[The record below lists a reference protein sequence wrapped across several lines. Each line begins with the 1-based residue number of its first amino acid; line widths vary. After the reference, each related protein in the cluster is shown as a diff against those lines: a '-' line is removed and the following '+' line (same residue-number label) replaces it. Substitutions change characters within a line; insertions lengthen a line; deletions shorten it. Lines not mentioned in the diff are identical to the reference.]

1 MPINNVDI
9 NSISPDIRDK
19 LLNYNLILSDTIT
32 KNSLTHLGKGLGKPG
47 VIDDGDNYVVQHP
60 DIVND
65 GLFYNQLITNQNTY
79 KTGDFTPIEIDN
91 IPNGNITNDSYLIS
105 NTLEN
110 PSSTKS
116 INANDNLQ
124 NNINKNLYVSPTEQ
138 VKASLD
144 INVQPVKFSS
154 SYTDLNKNIQF
165 AGISMPAANIIG
177 SVLTGGAVGI
187 TNDGGIVPFFDLRAS
202 LAGRALGNTNDTPLG
217 QAGARY
223 LSLAI
228 ANNVAFNLQK
238 KTLGRI
244 NTNTISLLKGG
255 DIIVPD
261 YSITV
266 PRGKTAKI
274 IDFTSR
280 ILGIEIPIS
289 QFDTQSSI
297 FNDENPVGN
306 IQRANAQINNTGVGQ
321 VNNLFSNINANATT
335 DERQRYRPGFNDSRV
350 RDNGINPELYVFDDG
365 KGNVVIPDNYSDSD
379 SKNEFENL
387 ITAKNGSSLT
397 VIGPDADSKFSW
409 EDNKFNNTDGKK
421 YFNPNAFSVRK
432 SILTK
437 TQKLFQGGN
446 MKTLVSGTFAE
457 GTIDEVQSSV
467 VNGQISKGSAV
478 LGPDGKTFCR
488 TWSTFKRYNKVND
501 LQKHRGLDV
510 VGGLRLSTEN
520 SVLQDNGFVKIAPIY
535 NPDGIA
541 DTKKYM
547 FSLEN
552 LAWNDNMPEL
562 PSWEQGPGDLLS
574 GTKGRIMWFP
584 PYDLN
589 ISESNSVNLESTAFI
604 GRGEPIYTY
613 NNTERTGTLSFKVIV
628 DYPTYLNDARYL
640 DQSEIDSIIAGCTD
654 IPSEIIAKLSDE
666 EKREFQVKIATVPQT
681 KLDNNT
687 DEKVFTV
694 YFLNDSYD
702 VNYTVS
708 TEYEKYVNIGIGPYD
723 DSKTAKGTDTTGFGL
738 NTQFFSAISGDKSS
752 EIGKFL
758 NVESPNS
765 IIEIRGYA
773 SSRGD
778 VKSNKTLS
786 DNRVKAVKEYIKT
799 IFGVSDEKR
808 YTLTEGKGQINDT
821 EIQGGESS
829 YLEKSARKVDVI
841 IKNSAIHNDEN
852 DADKVIK
859 PNFELDTTLTRKL
872 KARFFNESE
881 YFHKLE
887 QDSPTVFNEM
897 KDKIKFF
904 HPAFHST
911 TPEGLNSRLNF
922 LLQCTRQGPTTK
934 GSSDKPDNLAF
945 GKAPVCILRIG
956 DFYHTKIIMDSVAID
971 YEQNLWDLNPE
982 GIGVQPMI
990 ANINIGFKFIG
1001 GSSLAGPIN
1010 RLQNAVSFNFF
1021 ANTGVYDTRA
1031 DYIKVEDEKGELI
1044 RGKSPFGEEAK
1055 DANSRISDSITS
1067 NNKVV
1072 EKRQDEIAKK
1082 EKERLESL
1090 KPENNLEL
1098 ISVTYSNGVITV
1110 TFKNKDNTFM
1120 TNTFSG
1126 KINLKTKI
1134 LKKPLENNLIKPVG
1148 ITTPLILKGPP
1159 LKPLSVNSKNNKPKD
1174 FESLFVDEIVSLG
1187 NITVD
1192 TTNSTTYVKT
1202 IVVPEIY
1209 KNITYISSLTIISID
1224 LGNGLIFNKK
1234 LSI

>member
-9 NSISPDIRDK
+9 NSISPDIRDM
-19 LLNYNLILSDTIT
+19 LLNRNLILSDTIT
-32 KNSLTHLGKGLGKPG
+32 KNSLTSLAVGLGKP
-47 VIDDGDNYVVQHP
+47 VEIDNGNNYVVQHP

-110 PSSTKS
+110 PSSSKS

-228 ANNVAFNLQK
+228 ANNVAFNLQRE
-238 KTLGRI
+238 TIGNI
-244 NTNTISLLKGG
+244 NTNPLSLLMGG

-274 IDFTSR
+274 IDYTAR
-280 ILGIEIPIS
+280 ILGIEVPIS

-297 FNDENPVGN
+297 FNDENPIGN
-306 IQRANAQINNTGVGQ
+306 IERANAQINNTGVGQ
-321 VNNLFSNINANATT
+321 VNNLFFNINGNATT
-335 DERQRYRPGFNDSRV
+335 DERQRYRPGFNDGRV
-350 RDNGINPELYVFDDG
+350 RDNGINPELYAFGDG
-365 KGNVVIPDNYSDSD
+365 KGNVIDLLNGPTNNPITQDNYRGSDIQ
-379 SKNEFENL
+379 NEFADLSSGLASEELSINDS
-387 ITAKNGSSLT
+387 NGNFET
-397 VIGPDADSKFSW
+397 FSKFSW
-409 EDNKFNNTDGKK
+409 EDNKFNNTDRIRNFPYDIFRG
-421 YFNPNAFSVRK
+421 RK
-432 SILTK
+432 SILNK
-437 TQKLFQGGN
+437 TQKLFQTGN

-488 TWSTFKRYNKVND
+488 TWTTFKRYNKVND

-510 VGGLRLSTEN
+510 NGALRLSTEN
-520 SVLQDNGFVKIAPIY
+520 SVLQDNGFVKIAPEI
-535 NPDGIA
+535 NPDGSVQI
-541 DTKKYM
+541 KNFM

-758 NVESPNS
+758 NVESPKS

-956 DFYHTKIIMDSVAID
+956 DFYHTKIIMDNVSID

-1031 DYIKVEDEKGELI
+1031 DYIKVKDEKGELI
-1044 RGKSPFGEEAK
+1044 RGKSPLEITKKENNVK
-1055 DANSRISDSITS
+1055 ANNKISDSIVS
-1067 NNKVV
+1067 NNTVV
-1072 EKRQDEIAKK
+1072 EKKQDIIAKK
-1082 EKERLESL
+1082 EASKAPTS
-1090 KPENNLEL
+1090 PENSDAVEKQKLRIAEIPPVEL
-1098 ISVTYSNGVITV
+1098 GDTIEFQIYKQDGSEFSFTKTV
-1110 TFKNKDNTFM
+1110 TGSVKIINGN
-1120 TNTFSG
+1120 NSFSY
-1126 KINLKTKI
+1126 
-1134 LKKPLENNLIKPVG
+1134 
-1148 ITTPLILKGPP
+1148 
-1159 LKPLSVNSKNNKPKD
+1159 
-1174 FESLFVDEIVSLG
+1174 G
-1187 NITVD
+1187 NITLVNGQGTISNQSSHIITINNKEITPLKSYTLSID
-1192 TTNSTTYVKT
+1192 FGDSVVINKSFTTY
-1202 IVVPEIY
+1202 
-1209 KNITYISSLTIISID
+1209 
-1224 LGNGLIFNKK
+1224 
-1234 LSI
+1234 

>member
-9 NSISPDIRDK
+9 NSISPDIRDM
-19 LLNYNLILSDTIT
+19 LLNRNLILSDTIT
-32 KNSLTHLGKGLGKPG
+32 KNSLTSLAVGLGKP
-47 VIDDGDNYVVQHP
+47 VEIDNGNNYVVQHP

-79 KTGDFTPIEIDN
+79 KTGDFTPIEINN

-144 INVQPVKFSS
+144 INVQPVKFTS

-177 SVLTGGAVGI
+177 SVLTGKAVGI

-228 ANNVAFNLQK
+228 ANNVAFNLQRE
-238 KTLGRI
+238 TLGNI
-244 NTNTISLLKGG
+244 NINPLSLLMGG

-274 IDFTSR
+274 IDYTAR
-280 ILGIEIPIS
+280 ILGIEVPIS

-297 FNDENPVGN
+297 FNDENPIGN
-306 IQRANAQINNTGVGQ
+306 IERANAQINNTGVGQ
-321 VNNLFSNINANATT
+321 VNNLFFNINGNATT
-335 DERQRYRPGFNDSRV
+335 NERQRYRPGFNDGRV
-350 RDNGINPELYVFDDG
+350 RDNGINPELYVFGDG
-365 KGNVVIPDNYSDSD
+365 KGNVIDLLNGPTNNPITQDNYRGSDIQ
-379 SKNEFENL
+379 NEFENL
-387 ITAKNGSSLT
+387 TTTKNGSPLT
-397 VIGPDADSKFSW
+397 VIGPDGDSKFSW
-409 EDNKFNNTDGKK
+409 EDNKFNNTDGKL
-421 YFNPNAFSVRK
+421 YFNKPFSVRK

-437 TQKLFQGGN
+437 TQNLFQTGLMG
-446 MKTLVSGTFAE
+446 TLVSGRFTR
-457 GTIDEVQSSV
+457 GTESEIESSV

-488 TWSTFKRYNKVND
+488 TWTTFKRYNKVND

-510 VGGLRLSTEN
+510 NGALRLSTEN
-520 SVLQDNGFVKIAPIY
+520 SVLQDNGFVKIAPEI
-535 NPDGIA
+535 NPDGSVQI
-541 DTKKYM
+541 KNFM

-552 LAWNDNMPEL
+552 LAWNDNLAEL
-562 PSWEQGPGDLLS
+562 PSWEIGPGDLLS
-574 GTKGRIMWFP
+574 ETKGRIMWFP
-584 PYDLN
+584 PYDLS
-589 ISESNSVNLESTAFI
+589 ISESNNVNLETTSFI

-613 NNTERTGTLSFKVIV
+613 NNTERKGTLSFKVIV
-628 DYPTYLNDARYL
+628 DYPTYLNDARFL
-640 DQSEIDSIIAGCTD
+640 DQSVIDSIIAGCTD
-654 IPSEIIAKLSDE
+654 IPSEILAKLSAE
-666 EKREFQVKIATVPQT
+666 EKRQLQVKIAEAPQT

-694 YFLNDSYD
+694 YFFNDSYN
-702 VNYTVS
+702 VNYVVS
-708 TEYEKYVNIGIGPYD
+708 SNYEKLNGTPVGSYD
-723 DSKTAKGTDTTGFGL
+723 DGNGQVGNDTNSFGL
-738 NTQFFSAISGDKSS
+738 NSSFFIMTNGGTSS
-752 EIGKFL
+752 EISKFL
-758 NVESPNS
+758 NTESPNT

-778 VKSNKTLS
+778 VQSNKTLS
-786 DNRVKAVKEYIKT
+786 TNRANAVKEYIKT
-799 IFGVSDEKR
+799 AFGVSDEKR
-808 YTLTEGKGQINDT
+808 YVLTEGEGQINDT
-821 EIQGGESS
+821 LIEGGISS
-829 YLEKSARKVDVI
+829 KLEKSARKVDVI
-841 IKNSAIHNDEN
+841 FKYSAIKNDNNI
-852 DADKVIK
+852 ADDVVK
-859 PNFELDTTLTRKL
+859 PKFELETSLTKIL
-872 KARFFNESE
+872 KSRFFNESE
-881 YFHKLE
+881 YFYKLE
-887 QDSPTVFNEM
+887 QDSPTVFKEM
-897 KDKIKFF
+897 KEKIKFF

-922 LLQCTRQGPTTK
+922 LLQCTRQGATTK
-934 GSSDKPDNLAF
+934 GISDRPDNLAF

-956 DFYHTKIIMDSVAID
+956 DFYHTKIIMDNVSID

-990 ANINIGFKFIG
+990 ANINIGFNFIG

-1031 DYIKVEDEKGELI
+1031 DYIKDGVLK
-1044 RGKSPFGEEAK
+1044 RGTSPFDKEHPVNSFI
-1055 DANSRISDSITS
+1055 ANGRINDSIVS
-1067 NNKVV
+1067 NNTVV
-1072 EKRQDEIAKK
+1072 EKKQAEIAKK
-1082 EKERLESL
+1082 EASKESTTS
-1090 KPENNLEL
+1090 PENNLEIL
-1098 ISVTYSNGVITV
+1098 LVTYSEGTLTIT
-1110 TFKNKDNTFM
+1110 TKTKDNTDM
-1120 TNTFSG
+1120 TSSATG
-1126 KINLKTKI
+1126 KVTLNSLSAM
-1134 LKKPLENNLIKPVG
+1134 NN
-1148 ITTPLILKGPP
+1148 ITA
-1159 LKPLSVNSKNNKPKD
+1159 
-1174 FESLFVDEIVSLG
+1174 LG
-1187 NITVD
+1187 NITIESG
-1192 TTNSTTYVKT
+1192 NAAT
-1202 IVVPEIY
+1202 I
-1209 KNITYISSLTIISID
+1209 NTISSTIDSGLYFISLD
-1224 LGNGLIFNKK
+1224 LGNGIILKSK
-1234 LSI
+1234 LNVI